1 MDWKKRQEEKW
12 QKPITHEIT
21 VLVKN
26 LLIPLMEK
34 TKSNTNEFE
43 RALKEEMFDDLQY
56 VQSLEKEV
64 DKLKYEKAEVSNEYD
79 LLLQECVSKDIIE
92 LSKRNENVKNKSF
105 YNLSKKFDEL
115 EKHFISLE
123 LSLQHKNEVFQN
135 NRPCKNQDAP
145 EFPEF
150 FEINE
155 LKAQLQDKNIVMS
168 DLKAQLKDKTIAN
181 AKMRKNWNKM
191 KGKGVDTSFGKPS
204 ILGRPLLQTIRNQP
218 VVRQPTAF
226 KSERS
231 QSSKTRNSSKRMSFQ
246 SPKESVCSNDMVHNY
261 YLEEA
266 KKKAQIQKDKAL
278 NTKPRQ
284 SFFPNKS
291 FDVYMKTTPPRSG
304 LTWKPTGRIFT
315 YVGLR
320 WIPTRKS
327 VETYI
332 NTNDSALPLGNE
344 TYTSDIVIC
353 ANSSSLSANT
363 SMASEP
369 ISSKGSTN
377 VNIIPS
383 STLV

>member
-218 VVRQPTAF
+218 VVRQPTAY

-231 QSSKTRNSSKRMSFQ
+231 QVAKHRKSSFAKPYDVNAPGPSRNPPKHMSFQ
-246 SPKESVCSNDMVHNY
+246 SPKEFVGSNDMVHNY

-266 KKKAQIQKDKAL
+266 KKKAQHQKDKPL
-278 NTKPRQ
+278 NTNP
-284 SFFPNKS
+284 
-291 FDVYMKTTPPRSG
+291 
-304 LTWKPTGRIFT
+304 
-315 YVGLR
+315 
-320 WIPTRKS
+320 S
-327 VETYI
+327 VH
-332 NTNDSALPLGNE
+332 
-344 TYTSDIVIC
+344 
-353 ANSSSLSANT
+353 
-363 SMASEP
+363 
-369 ISSKGSTN
+369 
-377 VNIIPS
+377 
-383 STLV
+383 